1 MTLGGPFYAHVQPY
15 NASQDGRKAYNALR
29 IQLYGG
35 DEVPHARDSFARK
48 LEEAQVVPP
57 FHTTTPSTPY
67 THTSSQ
73 PEGTTTLPSL
83 QSILIDDNGTPA
95 TWTLGLV
102 FQQAIDRQDRTQVEG
117 RFNYWN
123 HWRYTL
129 DSGLLPLPDKDSSH
143 DDMPCRHTTPLRLP
157 PCRDNDKPT
166 GSSLL
171 ANTHLAGPQ
180 TSHRAP
186 PSLTPS
192 LDTNDISPG
201 HNPIS

>member
-1 MTLGGPFYAHVQPY
+1 MATTRPPYTKLTCPSPTTPTTGARGPRFHTT
-15 NASQDGRKAYNALR
+15 
-29 IQLYGG
+29 G

-129 DSGLLPLPDKDSSH
+129 D
-143 DDMPCRHTTPLRLP
+143 
-157 PCRDNDKPT
+157 T
-166 GSSLL
+166 G
-171 ANTHLAGPQ
+171 
-180 TSHRAP
+180 
-186 PSLTPS
+186 
-192 LDTNDISPG
+192 ISPTPG
-201 HNPIS
+201 QGDRCYHRRAL